1 LAFAAI
7 TDRHVTGRSFIHRLD
22 ARLKLALTVLF
33 IFTAL
38 ALPLG
43 HWTAFALLAL
53 VPLAATV
60 LCGVSPLTV
69 VGRSLLALPFILA
82 AIPVIFNRE
91 GDSLL
96 TIPLT
101 DWTATNTGLE
111 HFGAI
116 LFRSWLSVLMAS
128 VLTATTE
135 ADRLLR
141 SVRWFGVPRLL
152 VATIGF
158 MWRYVFV
165 IAEEAHRLLRAR
177 ESRSARVSKQSGGSI
192 SWRAGV
198 AGNMV
203 GSLFLRSVD
212 RSERVL
218 VAMQARGYNGE
229 MRSLDRFAL
238 TGTDIATGVAVA
250 ALLASVVAYARL

>member
-7 TDRHVTGRSFIHRLD
+7 TDRHISGSSLVHRLD
-22 ARLKLALTVLF
+22 ARLKLGLTVLF
-33 IFTAL
+33 VFTAL

-43 HWTAFALLAL
+43 HWMAFALLAL
-53 VPLAATV
+53 APIAATA
-60 LCGVSPLTV
+60 LSGVSPITV
-69 VGRSLLALPFILA
+69 VARSLLALPFLLA
-82 AIPVIFNRE
+82 AIPVVFNRE
-91 GDSLL
+91 GGELF

-101 DWTATNTGLE
+101 DWTATDTGLE
-111 HFGAI
+111 HFAAI

-135 ADRLLR
+135 ADHLLR

-152 VATIGF
+152 VSTIGF

-165 IAEEAHRLLRAR
+165 IAEEAQRLLRAR
-177 ESRSARVSKQSGGSI
+177 ESRSARISKNSGGSI

-229 MRSLDRFAL
+229 MRSLERFAL
-238 TGTDIATGVAVA
+238 RRTDLIAGGVVG
-250 ALLASVVAYARL
+250 ALLAAVVAYARL